1 GKLLLFDQIFKK
13 RVDGVYVHATL
24 MDLVHKSVNE
34 MVLVDMECSYLTVD
48 FFRKLST
55 ALRMPSVLL
64 RCGRCGSVQ
73 RILLMLRYEIVTGST
88 LANGD
93 HRQEEEKRFVRE
105 LLRQRGSAREEEEE
119 KVQEREKCEAGE
131 RKAARVRVR
140 QEKEH
145 AVGNRILEWTGC
157 YTKVSESMNVN
168 LIDSM
173 HFTHPDDYYLLEVD
187 CLRVSLTSVVT
198 VKRSCGEI
206 PELFTHIS
214 IMAAGT
220 GSTAFFTVICSFASR
235 RVPFCANK
243 FFNTGLGFSLVILL
257 WAVDRLGRLWLL
269 SKQQEKE

>member
-1 GKLLLFDQIFKK
+1 MREVEAF
-13 RVDGVYVHATL
+13 HCSENA
-24 MDLVHKSVNE
+24 
-34 MVLVDMECSYLTVD
+34 ECT
-48 FFRKLST
+48 
-55 ALRMPSVLL
+55 LL

-73 RILLMLRYEIVTGST
+73 RIFLRLRYEIVTGST
-88 LANGD
+88 LANGGLAMKS
-93 HRQEEEKRFVRE
+93 EEEKHFVRE

-140 QEKEH
+140 QEKEL
-145 AVGNRILEWTGC
+145 AVGNGIWEWTGC
-157 YTKVSESMNVN
+157 YTKVSESMDVN

-206 PELFTHIS
+206 PELFTQIS
-214 IMAAGT
+214 IMAAET
-220 GSTAFFTVICSFASR
+220 GSTALFTVICSFASR

-269 SKQQEKE
+269 SWQQEQE